1 MDSQRQDHSGKKPL
15 SAGVKRPDSFWGMI
29 VPSANL
35 ARPKSYHATRIHS
48 TYSRTNHGEELKD
61 TQPATRKEKA
71 RPEPTTGAQPSHPYT
86 SVAVPLKPIQSL
98 DSDKHTGDG
107 RPSKGKVLALNA
119 ALQKVDNDGE
129 SSEESDDAEES
140 GGDGEYEEDDSQ
152 TASEYPGPATPKS
165 QLSNRTSR
173 RGITSVRASLTEP
186 KKPSRTTAPKRKM
199 VPSPSASA
207 TGKRPGKRNGIAVE
221 ESEGYS
227 EGDEDKDEEDVLSVP
242 HNTNRLTSTRPQRQ
256 RSSNLT
262 TTAPQPRRNQPWT
275 EEEEEVS

>member
-1 MDSQRQDHSGKKPL
+1 MDTQRQDHSGKKPL

-35 ARPKSYHATRIHS
+35 ARPKPYHATRIHS

-71 RPEPTTGAQPSHPYT
+71 RPEPT
-86 SVAVPLKPIQSL
+86 KPIQSL

-129 SSEESDDAEES
+129 SSEESGDAEES
-140 GGDGEYEEDDSQ
+140 GGDGEDEEDDNQ
-152 TASEYPGPATPKS
+152 TASEYPGPATLKS
-165 QLSNRTSR
+165 QPSNRTSR
-173 RGITSVRASLTEP
+173 RGITSVRGSLTEP
-186 KKPSRTTAPKRKM
+186 KKPSRTTALKRKM

-207 TGKRPGKRNGIAVE
+207 TGNGPGKRNGIAVE

-242 HNTNRLTSTRPQRQ
+242 HNTNRLTSTRRQRQ

-262 TTAPQPRRNQPWT
+262 TTAPQVRRNQPWT